1 MPGSAAGTED
11 TAVDK
16 ADRFYFHG
24 APVPKQET
32 DKYIKRDMEQWGVL
46 PGKQGGV
53 TPEVGPG
60 GGGGREQVMPD
71 GWS

>member
-32 DKYIKRDMEQWGVL
+32 DKYIKRGMEQWGVL
-46 PGKQGGV
+46 PGK
-53 TPEVGPG
+53 
-60 GGGGREQVMPD
+60 
-71 GWS
+71 

>member
-32 DKYIKRDMEQWGVL
+32 DKYIKRGMEQNRNDFISHVFISFSFL
-46 PGKQGGV
+46 IYRVNDNKYFK
-53 TPEVGPG
+53 
-60 GGGGREQVMPD
+60 RL
-71 GWS
+71 